1 MDKLDK
7 NNAKKTKTSSKDPR
21 VTLSDQL
28 TIDVD
33 GILDNDDEVSLETP
47 VTIPEN
53 AETDHSDVSG
63 APEKTSSKRLSLSYG
78 KDGINSDSAKG
89 KNIQKR
95 KSVIKSKVKATPQS
109 GKDILSKVN
118 GFHSDNLSDSTS
130 TTSKTPNGSHSSS
143 RTSQKVLKDS
153 KVPNRRRA
161 PLGGQKVE
169 KRIGEAKLSNG
180 FGDVTDA
187 NTASEK
193 EDLPSEVDSDQNR
206 PSIQAPW
213 EEKRKE
219 EGKTGSAKNRHKKI
233 DINDLQKDM
242 GNTKQLA
249 DYISSLC
256 LFFSEGCGSV

>member
-53 AETDHSDVSG
+53 AEPDHSDVSG
-63 APEKTSSKRLSLSYG
+63 APEKTSSQRLSLSYG

-95 KSVIKSKVKATPQS
+95 KSVIKSKVKSTPQS

-187 NTASEK
+187 NTTSEK
-193 EDLPSEVDSDQNR
+193 EDLPSDQNR

-249 DYISSLC
+249 EYISSLC
-256 LFFSEGCGSV
+256 LFFSQGCGSV

>member
-53 AETDHSDVSG
+53 AELDHSDVSG
-63 APEKTSSKRLSLSYG
+63 APEKTSSQRLSLSYG

-95 KSVIKSKVKATPQS
+95 KSVIKSKVKSTPQS

-143 RTSQKVLKDS
+143 STSQKVLKDS
-153 KVPNRRRA
+153 KVPNRRKA

-169 KRIGEAKLSNG
+169 KRIGKAKLSNG
-180 FGDVTDA
+180 FSDVTNA

-193 EDLPSEVDSDQNR
+193 EDIPSEVDSDQNR

-213 EEKRKE
+213 EGKRKE
-219 EGKTGSAKNRHKKI
+219 EGKTGSAKTGTRKLTSTIYKRTWVI
-233 DINDLQKDM
+233 QS
-242 GNTKQLA
+242 QLTN
-249 DYISSLC
+249 YFSCLC
-256 LFFSEGCGSV
+256 LFFSQGCGSV